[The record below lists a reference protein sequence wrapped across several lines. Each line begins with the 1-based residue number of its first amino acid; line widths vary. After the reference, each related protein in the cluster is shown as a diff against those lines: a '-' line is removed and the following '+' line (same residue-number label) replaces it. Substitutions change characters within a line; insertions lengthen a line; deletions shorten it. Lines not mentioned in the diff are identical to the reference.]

1 MDVAGQSELDRSI
14 DEAVGRTL
22 DRFRPL
28 HPRHKWY
35 ARSKVRWDPCYR
47 AVARH
52 VPPGTLTV
60 DVGSG
65 IGILAAVLAELGE
78 GRRIHG
84 IEHDARKFSASVQ
97 ATSGLATVSLV
108 KGDILSVPIPEC
120 QVVTSIDVLHY
131 IEPEQQVGLL
141 RRVADALPSGGLLLM
156 RETDGAR
163 RGGVWFTKAFDR
175 ISMAI
180 GWNRGATRHFRSR
193 AEWTEV
199 LAAAG
204 FGVAVSDL
212 SGRMNPGNVLLVAR
226 KA

>member
-1 MDVAGQSELDRSI
+1 MNVAADPELDRSI
-14 DEAVGRTL
+14 DEAIRRTL

-28 HPRHKWY
+28 HPSHRWY
-35 ARSKVRWDPCYR
+35 AMGKVRWDPCYR
-47 AVARH
+47 AVARL

-60 DVGSG
+60 DLGSG

-84 IEHDARKFSASVQ
+84 IEYDARKHSASLE

-108 KGDILSVPIPEC
+108 RGDLHSAPIPEC

-131 IEPEQQVGLL
+131 FEAEQQAALL
-141 RRVADALPSGGLLLM
+141 RRIADSLPSGGLLLI
-156 RETDGAR
+156 RETDGGR
-163 RGGVWFTKAFDR
+163 RGGVWFTKAFEQ

-180 GWNRGATRHFRSR
+180 RWNRGATRHFRSI
-193 AEWTEV
+193 AEWTAA
-199 LAAAG
+199 LSAAG
-204 FGVAVSDL
+204 FSVSVRDL